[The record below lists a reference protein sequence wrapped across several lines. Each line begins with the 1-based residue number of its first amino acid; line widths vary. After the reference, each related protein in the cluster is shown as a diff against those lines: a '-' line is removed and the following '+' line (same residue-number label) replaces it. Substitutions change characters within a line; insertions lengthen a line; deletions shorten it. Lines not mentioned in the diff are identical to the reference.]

1 MKVFEM
7 IYDVVRQ
14 IPYGRVSTYGQ
25 IARLIG
31 NPRFS
36 QVVGF
41 AMGAAPQDVPA
52 HRVVKKGGVLCDA
65 FEPLGRETHRMLLAQ
80 EGVCFREDGTVDMER
95 CFWAGAPMPSAPS
108 GPDTAPGPKA

>member
-1 MKVFEM
+1 MTVFEM
-7 IYDVVRQ
+7 IYDAVRQ

-41 AMGAAPQDVPA
+41 AMGAAPEDVPS
-52 HRVVKKGGVLCDA
+52 HRVVKKGGVLSDA
-65 FEPLGRETHRMLLAQ
+65 FQPMGKETHRMLLAR
-80 EGVCFREDGTVDMER
+80 EGVCFHEDGTVNMDV
-95 CFWAGAPMPSAPS
+95 CFWGGPLMPDAVS
-108 GPDTAPGPKA
+108 GTDTAQDPKA